1 MKETKYCYFFILGL
15 NRRDMSIF
23 LFFTNHYHWWL
34 RRGPRWWKW
43 WFRFFSSLSS
53 HCQPQN
59 LSARNKN
66 RLILLHKRSVSLSW
80 KWPILAILQ
89 CKMAKIWVG
98 GTGRFPGSNLIFFFH
113 FWHPLT
119 IYFHNPMP
127 VCEEIELHFL
137 VIKWPG
143 ATCLIP
149 PPFQVG

>member
-1 MKETKYCYFFILGL
+1 MKETKYYYFFILGL

-23 LFFTNHYHWWL
+23 LFFTNHYRWWL

-43 WFRFFSSLSS
+43 WFRFFSSSSS

-98 GTGRFPGSNLIFFFH
+98 GTGRCPGSNLIFFFIFDIPWPYIFIIQCPFVRKLNFI
-113 FWHPLT
+113 FWSL
-119 IYFHNPMP
+119 NDP
-127 VCEEIELHFL
+127 VLL
-137 VIKWPG
+137 
-143 ATCLIP
+143 A
-149 PPFQVG
+149 